1 MHFHDCFV
9 QGCDASVL
17 ISGPNTERTALPN
30 TLLRG
35 FDVIED
41 AKAQIE
47 AVCPGVVSCADILAL
62 AARDSVVLTS
72 GFTWIVPTGRRDGR
86 ISLAEEA
93 DANLPRFTESIQS
106 QKDKFAALGLD
117 TKDLVTLVGGHTLGT
132 SVCQFFMYRL
142 YNFTTTG
149 NGADPS
155 IDPAFVPQ
163 LQSLCPQNGDSSK
176 RIALDTGSSDTF
188 DGTFFTNLRNGKGIL
203 ESDQKLWTNPSTKT
217 IVQRFLGLSGLLGL
231 TFNIEF
237 GNSMIKMDNIGI
249 KNNTNGEIR
258 RVCSAI
264 N

>member
-17 ISGPNTERTALPN
+17 INGPGTERTALPN

-47 AVCPGVVSCADILAL
+47 LVCPDIVSCADILAL

-72 GFTWIVPTGRRDGR
+72 GLTWAVPTGRKDGR
-86 ISLAEEA
+86 ISLATEA
-93 DANLPRFTESIQS
+93 DANLPKFTDSIESQM
-106 QKDKFAALGLD
+106 DKFADLGLD
-117 TKDLVTLVGGHTLGT
+117 TIDLVTLVGGHTLGT
-132 SVCQFFMYRL
+132 TACQFFMYRL

-149 NGADPS
+149 NGADSS

-163 LQSLCPQNGDSSK
+163 LQALCPQDGDGSR
-176 RIALDTGSSDTF
+176 RIALDTGSSSTF
-188 DGTFFTNLRNGKGIL
+188 DGSFFANLRDGKGIL
-203 ESDQKLWTNPSTKT
+203 ESDQKLWTDPSTKT
-217 IVQRFLGLSGLLGL
+217 VVQRFLGLSGLVGL
-231 TFNIEF
+231 TFNVEF
-237 GNSMIKMDNIGI
+237 GKSMIKMGNIGI
-249 KNNTNGEIR
+249 KNDTNGEIR